1 MDRIICK
8 SKIHG
13 IRVTQKNLKY
23 EGSIE
28 IDGYIL
34 EKADILPH
42 EIVQVV
48 NVNTGSRF
56 DTYVIKGEPNS
67 GICSLNGGAARL
79 GEVGDPLLI
88 ISYGIMDTQA
98 CKTYQPKIVF
108 VNENNRVIKA

>member
-8 SKIHG
+8 SKINR
-13 IRVTQKNLKY
+13 IRVTQKKLDY

-28 IDGYIL
+28 IDAHIL
-34 EKADILPH
+34 EKANILPH

-56 DTYVIKGEPNS
+56 ETYVIKGEPNS
-67 GICSLNGGAARL
+67 GVCGLNGGAARL
-79 GEVGDPLLI
+79 GEIGDPLLI

-98 CKTYQPKIVF
+98 CETYTPKIVF
-108 VNENNRVIKA
+108 VDETNRIVKE